1 MSIHSFRTKS
11 VLQWKTKW
19 VKGHQDDNVSY
30 ESLDRLSL
38 LNVIADR
45 LAKSMLPIAKL
56 SNRPQQVEG
65 SPWSVW
71 HQGTKLF
78 SPAEQIYELLHSKE
92 ALAYWQNRG
101 KVEPLL
107 LDFIDWEIVARAIK
121 TLPKIRQHFI
131 SKHTVGMC
139 GVGKWMVRWN
149 EWPDPHRPRCG
160 ANEDATHVWL
170 CQGNDSNALW
180 VTALQSLQEWMV
192 SVQTDPGISKA
203 IITGLNNWRCGS
215 TLAFPSGHYLHCAV
229 YQQSDIGWGN
239 LLEGWISIE
248 WVGVQQQFYTS
259 IHSRRSGRYWAVL
272 LLHKLWSIARELWEH
287 RNMVL
292 HQQKNVI
299 SDMQDT
305 LLHRKIQR
313 LYSKLVQLSLATD
326 DSYLCTFP
334 LPILLKKTW
343 SYKIEWVRSV
353 EIVLGRVQGT
363 MQRTLRNLRHMRAT
377 MRRWLQSH

>member
-1 MSIHSFRTKS
+1 M
-11 VLQWKTKW
+11 
-19 VKGHQDDNVSY
+19 N
-30 ESLDRLSL
+30 
-38 LNVIADR
+38 
-45 LAKSMLPIAKL
+45 
-56 SNRPQQVEG
+56 
-65 SPWSVW
+65 
-71 HQGTKLF
+71 
-78 SPAEQIYELLHSKE
+78 
-92 ALAYWQNRG
+92 
-101 KVEPLL
+101 
-107 LDFIDWEIVARAIK
+107 WEIVARAIK

-149 EWPDPHRPRCG
+149 EWPDPHCPCCG

-170 CQGNDSNALW
+170 CQGNDANALW

-203 IITGLNNWRCGS
+203 IITGLNNWRFGS

-248 WVGVQQQFYTS
+248 WAGVQQQFYTS

-272 LLHKLWSIARELWEH
+272 LLHKLWSIARKLWEH
-287 RNMVL
+287 RNLVL
-292 HQQKNVI
+292 HQQKNVV
-299 SDMQDT
+299 SDMQET
-305 LLHRKIQR
+305 LLHRKIQW
-313 LYSKLVQLSLATD
+313 LYSKLIQLLLATK

-343 SYKIEWVRSV
+343 SYKMEWVRSV

-363 MQRTLRNLRHMRAT
+363 MQRTLWNLRHIRAT
-377 MRRWLQSH
+377 MRQWLRH